1 MKTKEEVEASPIF
14 RIVKKGLMR
23 KYPWIKKVMSSDD
36 ESIQKYTS
44 MLFIEVD
51 IDIKELADQQGWTLE
66 PWVTD
71 SKVYSWRGNKFTSS
85 PYLGILVSN
94 LYSEQARDLQN
105 EIDSDIKRMQKSDVI
120 PSEYKIDK
128 TLGISNFIYYY
139 PTPQPDNTTITN

>member
-44 MLFIEVD
+44 MLFLEVD

-66 PWVTD
+66 PWVSD

-85 PYLGILVSN
+85 PYLGILVTN
-94 LYSEQARDLQN
+94 LYSDQARDLQN

-128 TLGISNFIYYY
+128 TMGISNFIYYY

>member
-36 ESIQKYTS
+36 ESVQKYTS
-44 MLFIEVD
+44 MLFLEVD

-71 SKVYSWRGNKFTSS
+71 SKVYSWRGSKFTSS

-94 LYSEQARDLQN
+94 LYSDQARDLQN

>member
-44 MLFIEVD
+44 MLFLEVD

-66 PWVTD
+66 PWVSD

-94 LYSEQARDLQN
+94 LYSDQARDLQN

-128 TLGISNFIYYY
+128 TMGISNFIYYY

>member
-36 ESIQKYTS
+36 ESVQKYTS
-44 MLFIEVD
+44 MLFLEVD

-94 LYSEQARDLQN
+94 LYSDQARDLQN

-128 TLGISNFIYYY
+128 TLGVSNFIYYY

>member
-94 LYSEQARDLQN
+94 LYSDQARDLQN

>member
-36 ESIQKYTS
+36 ESVQKYAS
-44 MLFIEVD
+44 MLFLEVD

-94 LYSEQARDLQN
+94 LYYDQARDLQS

-128 TLGISNFIYYY
+128 TFGISNFIYYY

>member
-1 MKTKEEVEASPIF
+1 MKTKEEDEASPIF

-36 ESIQKYTS
+36 ESVQKYTS
-44 MLFIEVD
+44 MLFLEVD
-51 IDIKELADQQGWTLE
+51 IDIKELADQEGWTLE

-94 LYSEQARDLQN
+94 LYSDQARDLQN

>member
-36 ESIQKYTS
+36 ESVQKYTS
-44 MLFIEVD
+44 MLFLEVD
-51 IDIKELADQQGWTLE
+51 IDIKELADQEGWTLE

-94 LYSEQARDLQN
+94 LYSDQARDLQN

-128 TLGISNFIYYY
+128 TMGISNFIYYY

>member
-44 MLFIEVD
+44 MLFLEVD

-66 PWVTD
+66 PWVSD

-94 LYSEQARDLQN
+94 LYSDQARDLQN

>member
-36 ESIQKYTS
+36 ESVQKYTS
-44 MLFIEVD
+44 MLFLEVD
-51 IDIKELADQQGWTLE
+51 IDIKELADQEGWTLE

-94 LYSEQARDLQN
+94 LYSDQARDLQN

>member
-44 MLFIEVD
+44 MLFLEVD

-66 PWVTD
+66 PWVSD

-94 LYSEQARDLQN
+94 LYSDQARDLQN

-128 TLGISNFIYYY
+128 TTGISNFIYYY

>member
-36 ESIQKYTS
+36 ESVQKYTS

-66 PWVTD
+66 PWVSD

-85 PYLGILVSN
+85 PYLGILVTN
-94 LYSEQARDLQN
+94 LYSDQARDLQN

-128 TLGISNFIYYY
+128 TMGISNFIYYY

>member
-1 MKTKEEVEASPIF
+1 
-14 RIVKKGLMR
+14 
-23 KYPWIKKVMSSDD
+23 MSSDD

-44 MLFIEVD
+44 MLFLEVD

-94 LYSEQARDLQN
+94 LYSDQARDLQN

>member
-44 MLFIEVD
+44 MLFLEVD

-66 PWVTD
+66 PWVSD

>member
-44 MLFIEVD
+44 MLFLEVD

-66 PWVTD
+66 PWVSD

-94 LYSEQARDLQN
+94 LYSDQARDLQN

-128 TLGISNFIYYY
+128 TMGISNFMYYY

>member
-44 MLFIEVD
+44 MLFLEVD
-51 IDIKELADQQGWTLE
+51 IDIKELADQEGWTLE

-94 LYSEQARDLQN
+94 LYSDQARDLQN

>member
-36 ESIQKYTS
+36 ESVQKYTS
-44 MLFIEVD
+44 MLFLEVD
-51 IDIKELADQQGWTLE
+51 IDIKELADQEGWTLE
-66 PWVTD
+66 SWVGD
-71 SKVYSWRGNKFTSS
+71 SKIYSWRGREFTSS
-85 PYLGILVSN
+85 PYLAMFVVKGDSD
-94 LYSEQARDLQN
+94 QARELQN

-128 TLGISNFIYYY
+128 TMGISNFIYYY

>member
-36 ESIQKYTS
+36 ESVQKYTS
-44 MLFIEVD
+44 MLFLEVD

-94 LYSEQARDLQN
+94 LYSDQARDLQN

-128 TLGISNFIYYY
+128 TMGISNFIYYY

>member
-44 MLFIEVD
+44 MLFLEVD

-94 LYSEQARDLQN
+94 LYSDQARDLQN

>member
-36 ESIQKYTS
+36 ESVQKYTS
-44 MLFIEVD
+44 MLFLEVD
-51 IDIKELADQQGWTLE
+51 IDIKELADQEGWTLE

-85 PYLGILVSN
+85 PYLGMFFAKGDSD
-94 LYSEQARDLQN
+94 QARDLQN

>member
-36 ESIQKYTS
+36 ESVQKYTS
-44 MLFIEVD
+44 MLFLEVD

-94 LYSEQARDLQN
+94 LYSDQARDLQN

>member
-44 MLFIEVD
+44 MLFLEVD
-51 IDIKELADQQGWTLE
+51 IDIKELADQEGWTLE

-94 LYSEQARDLQN
+94 LYSDQARDLQN

-128 TLGISNFIYYY
+128 TMGISNFIYYY

>member
-44 MLFIEVD
+44 MLFLEVD

-94 LYSEQARDLQN
+94 LYSDQARDLQN

-128 TLGISNFIYYY
+128 TMGISNFIYYY

>member
-36 ESIQKYTS
+36 ESVQKYTS
-44 MLFIEVD
+44 MLFLEVD

-66 PWVTD
+66 PWVSD

-94 LYSEQARDLQN
+94 LYSDQARDLQN

-128 TLGISNFIYYY
+128 TMGISNFIYYY